1 MTDELPVP
9 AALYPL
15 HGRYGTSDISPN
27 NNPPGI
33 PSDIQLAPGPYGHP
47 KGSYQFFGRY
57 TSYVEIPNNG
67 GLDTTYSITVLA
79 WMKRENDNGPIFNY
93 GTNLWAF
100 HLWIVDG
107 KLFGRA
113 VTRYNGRLLNPVS
126 SSQPVLM
133 SWLYVGLTYD
143 YSSGVMKLWI
153 NGNAVDQT
161 IAGSAKLTTNFDVR
175 IGAKDDINDP
185 RYFQGRIC
193 CVQVYSK
200 ALSQQEI
207 IAVQNRIINTG
218 GYWCNMENAN
228 EADRA

>member
-1 MTDELPVP
+1 MTDELPIL

-15 HGRYGTSDISPN
+15 HGQYGTSDIGPN

-47 KGSYQFFGRY
+47 KGSYQFSGSS

-67 GLDTTYSITVLA
+67 GLDKKFSITVLA
-79 WMKRENDNGPIFNY
+79 WVNRENDNGPIFDY
-93 GTNLWAF
+93 GTNHWAF
-100 HLWIVDG
+100 HMWIVDG

-113 VTRYNGRLLNPVS
+113 VTRHTGQFLNPVS
-126 SSQPVLM
+126 SSQPVSM

-143 YSSGVMKLWI
+143 YPSGVIKLWI
-153 NGNAVDQT
+153 NGNIVDQT
-161 IAGSAKLTTNFDVR
+161 IAGSAKQGTQFDVR
-175 IGAKDDINDP
+175 IGAKDGDP

-207 IAVQNRIINTG
+207 IAVQNRTINTG
-218 GYWCNMENAN
+218 GYWCIMGNTN
-228 EADRA
+228 EAGRA